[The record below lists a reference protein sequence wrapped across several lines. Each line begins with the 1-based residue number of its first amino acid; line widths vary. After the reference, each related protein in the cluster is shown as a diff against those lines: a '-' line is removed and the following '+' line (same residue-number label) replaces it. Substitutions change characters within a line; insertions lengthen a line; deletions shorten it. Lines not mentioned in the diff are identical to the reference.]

1 MKFTTALEVLVLS
14 AAATTTSFTNAFTT
28 TTSRPSFAVTGN
40 SKPHQHVGIQ
50 QQQQTTALHASEES
64 DTDDFISPSDVESEE
79 SSFDEVAS
87 SGVDDE
93 GDDISPSDV
102 ETEVEK
108 ETTTSAVD
116 TEPTPVKD
124 ITESIADNSE
134 NLSFL
139 QTLGAISG
147 RGEFATK
154 SQKEAAEKVMIELEM
169 SNPMKEPTN
178 SVTIQGQWTLVYSST
193 QLFRSSP
200 FFMAGRAVCKTEEE
214 GKQYDWFCDMHRKAL
229 AISTIGSVRQIV
241 SNDKLVSEF
250 EVNVGAVPFLSD
262 FTPFTY
268 SGGLPFTIEGAL
280 VSSADLTPNSDGTG
294 WELYMDT
301 VEVKGSQ

>member
-87 SGVDDE
+87 SGEDDE

-108 ETTTSAVD
+108 ETITLAVD
-116 TEPTPVKD
+116 KEPTPVKD
-124 ITESIADNSE
+124 VTESIADNSE

-214 GKQYDWFCDMHRKAL
+214 AKQYDWFCDMHRKAL

-301 VEVKGSQ
+301 VEVKGSK